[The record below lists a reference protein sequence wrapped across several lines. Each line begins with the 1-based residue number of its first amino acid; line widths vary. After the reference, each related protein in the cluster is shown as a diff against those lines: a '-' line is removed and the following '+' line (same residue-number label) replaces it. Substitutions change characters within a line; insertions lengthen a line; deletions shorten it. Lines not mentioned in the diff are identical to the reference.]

1 MLQFTDVFHKDGSS
15 STSIQCRYCRLK
27 ITSTRMSHLQ
37 APGPTGL
44 LASFDSG
51 VTTDIHWA
59 CTSLSGPPTDP
70 LTPWALSEYD
80 DSAWGPAQVSTC
92 ACV

>member
-1 MLQFTDVFHKDGSS
+1 
-15 STSIQCRYCRLK
+15 
-27 ITSTRMSHLQ
+27 MSHFQ
-37 APGPTGL
+37 GPGYAGL

-59 CTSLSGPPTDP
+59 CTSLPGPPADAVP
-70 LTPWALSEYD
+70 PWALPGYD
-80 DSAWGPAQVSTC
+80 DLTWGPAQVSTC